1 MLGKVRFF
9 ENVEISKD
17 DVYISLI
24 LPSNIVDE
32 SNKQC
37 LEIIF
42 GNLCIIARRM
52 LDHHLQGGNYSDPS
66 QQLMKETVSISTT
79 NSIAE
84 HNFGML
90 DRFIRD
96 KPNTNM
102 IT

>member
-17 DVYISLI
+17 DIYISLI

-42 GNLCIIARRM
+42 GNLCIIA
-52 LDHHLQGGNYSDPS
+52 
-66 QQLMKETVSISTT
+66 
-79 NSIAE
+79 
-84 HNFGML
+84 
-90 DRFIRD
+90 
-96 KPNTNM
+96 
-102 IT
+102 